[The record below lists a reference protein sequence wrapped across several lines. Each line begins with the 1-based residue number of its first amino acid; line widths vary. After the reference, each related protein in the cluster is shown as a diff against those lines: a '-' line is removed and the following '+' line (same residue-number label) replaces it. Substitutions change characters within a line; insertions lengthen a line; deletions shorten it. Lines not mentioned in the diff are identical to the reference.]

1 MMDVLVNNVL
11 KEYGDVKEEIKNL
24 KALNISQRLFSI
36 YQTKLSYCL
45 KYGKKTKG
53 KNPRAAK
60 TNKGKPILLSKCT
73 ECGSKK
79 LRFIKE

>member
-1 MMDVLVNNVL
+1 MVCERRNQKSKSFKYSSKIVFYISN
-11 KEYGDVKEEIKNL
+11 KII
-24 KALNISQRLFSI
+24 ALFEVW
-36 YQTKLSYCL
+36 
-45 KYGKKTKG
+45 KKTKG

-73 ECGSKK
+73 DCGSKK